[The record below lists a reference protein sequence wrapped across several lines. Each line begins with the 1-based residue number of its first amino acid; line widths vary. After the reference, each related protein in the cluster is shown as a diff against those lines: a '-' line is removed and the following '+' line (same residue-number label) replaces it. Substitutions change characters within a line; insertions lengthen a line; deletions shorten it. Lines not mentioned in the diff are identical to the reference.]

1 MKKLFMLLSLL
12 LFSSNFVY
20 AQNTQSEINL
30 LTDMQRYYGNLASDL
45 SRNLD
50 PSDTLGFYR
59 LQEIKNIQSDISR
72 KLFNMP
78 YVPPPV
84 NFPISIEDSKKAYQ
98 DLQKYENEIKKMGLL
113 PNVFL
118 EDLLKT
124 TKPSLNS
131 NNIEQ
136 NNNNNVGQPTQHNQN
151 NYIGTYTGN
160 GQIITNI
167 TNYNTSSIGHNPNS
181 AEIHENMKNANK
193 KLDNYQSADNY
204 FNKISSPNSKY
215 LYKKSSPCGSTPTL
229 NCLAQFGGLDEVKQ
243 LIKFKGSLIVN
254 EPDSSGV
261 NALMMAAVGGHI
273 DIAKYLIKKGIEIN
287 AKDNDGY
294 TALFFAVIGGHAN
307 MVKYLIK
314 EGADINI
321 KNKYGKDVINLAK
334 DRGYNNIVDLLN
346 KAVVYNY

>member
-84 NFPISIEDSKKAYQ
+84 NFPI
-98 DLQKYENEIKKMGLL
+98 
-113 PNVFL
+113 VFL

-136 NNNNNVGQPTQHNQN
+136 NNNNNNVGQPTQHNQN

-294 TALFFAVIGGHAN
+294 TALIFAVIGGHAN